1 MPFFIQIF
9 TFSTTI
15 CYNIKILNNNNLH
28 LDNLNSFLF
37 ICIKKNMSHSLSK
50 IFIHAVWHI
59 KTTSPQIQKEDRQ
72 NLYKYV
78 GGILKQIECIPICIN
93 GTGNH
98 IHMFFVLSKNY
109 SLVKVMSTVKIAS
122 SRWLKTIGNH
132 YKNFAWQSGYGA
144 FSVCESISE
153 RTINYIKK
161 QEEHHK
167 KKNFKEEYL
176 QILKKHHMNF
186 NTDYLFRD

>member
-1 MPFFIQIF
+1 M
-9 TFSTTI
+9 TNS
-15 CYNIKILNNNNLH
+15 IL
-28 LDNLNSFLF
+28 FCLF
-37 ICIKKNMSHSLSK
+37 AQKNMSHSLSK

-109 SLVKVMSTVKIAS
+109 SLVKVMSTVKIAI
-122 SRWLKTIGNH
+122 SRWLKKIGYH

-153 RTINYIKK
+153 KTINYIKN

-176 QILKKHHMNF
+176 QILKKHHMDF